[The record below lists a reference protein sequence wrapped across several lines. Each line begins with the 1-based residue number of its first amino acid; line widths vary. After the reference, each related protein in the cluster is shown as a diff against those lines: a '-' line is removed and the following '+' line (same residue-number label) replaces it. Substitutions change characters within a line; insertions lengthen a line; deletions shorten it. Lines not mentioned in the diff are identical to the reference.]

1 MICAK
6 NPGRWLE
13 VRNLKKPNLDKVTTF
28 AGCLRFFEW
37 VFSLASSSFLPICLY
52 PRKFKIITPKIMSK
66 DREQYYHI

>member
-37 VFSLASSSFLPICLY
+37 VFFSCFKLVSSYMFVSAKVQNHNPE
-52 PRKFKIITPKIMSK
+52 
-66 DREQYYHI
+66 DHV